1 MLFNAILD
9 KHVKLN
15 NPMHVLMTTD
25 HQYTKRSLWLPIYQF
40 KGITLLLLSK
50 INFSIFIQY
59 GIFNTTKPSVCLLAA
74 AASVMLAIDDYP

>member
-25 HQYTKRSLWLPIYQF
+25 HQYTNCQFTNLKASLYCCCQKSTFQF
-40 KGITLLLLSK
+40 LYSMA
-50 INFSIFIQY
+50 FSNKMSIVTEWFKEFI
-59 GIFNTTKPSVCLLAA
+59 C
-74 AASVMLAIDDYP
+74 